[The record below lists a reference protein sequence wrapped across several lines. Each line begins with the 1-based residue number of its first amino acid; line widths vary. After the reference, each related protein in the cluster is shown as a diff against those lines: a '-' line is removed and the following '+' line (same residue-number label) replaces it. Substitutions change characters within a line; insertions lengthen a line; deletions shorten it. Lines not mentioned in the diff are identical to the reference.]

1 MKFPSPIPP
10 PDELDPLDP
19 SAESG
24 PSRDQLDLF
33 TEPQIPGSPF
43 GTPEDAFHLLLE
55 AQDELQAA
63 RRREALWISIAVHA
77 VLILILVNL
86 GFLSSLFPARKP
98 LAVMTPSDVLNQK
111 DLTYLELPPDQLKQ
125 LKPPDTNVISDK
137 NRISA
142 SLHPDQKMLKQMR
155 DSAPPQPQGPQ
166 QPQMPAPQPQG
177 QPEQSQNQPQ
187 PSVTQ
192 QEAPP
197 EDAKLQVPVAKPS
210 FKTGGSAGSVLD
222 QATRHVAENR
232 GGGSGGSY
240 GDFGRAQPGGGREAA
255 GVEILS
261 DTMGVDFGPYLQ
273 RVKHA
278 VEGNWYAVIPE
289 IAKPPLL
296 REGNVVIDFVIL
308 KDGRVAGMR
317 VAGPSGESS
326 FDRAAWS
333 GISASNPFPPLPA
346 EFRGEYL
353 QLRFHF
359 FYNPKAGE
367 LR

>member
-1 MKFPSPIPP
+1 MAVSPIPP
-10 PDELDPLDP
+10 RDQMTEPE
-19 SAESG
+19 ES
-24 PSRDQLDLF
+24 SQLDLF
-33 TEPQIPGSPF
+33 APASVGTSHLLSPD
-43 GTPEDAFHLLLE
+43 DALHLLLE

-77 VLILILVNL
+77 LLILLLFNL
-86 GFLSSLFPARKP
+86 GYITSLLPKRAP
-98 LAVMTPSDVLNQK
+98 IAVLTPNDVLHQK

-142 SLHPDQKMLKQMR
+142 SMHPDQKLLKQMR
-155 DSAPPQPQGPQ
+155 DSRPPEPQGQQQPQPPPPQPQGQQQQAQQGQQ
-166 QPQMPAPQPQG
+166 QPQI
-177 QPEQSQNQPQ
+177 
-187 PSVTQ
+187 TQ

-197 EDAKLQVPVAKPS
+197 QDAKLQPPVAKPS
-210 FKTGGSAGSVLD
+210 FKIGGTAGSMLD
-222 QATRHVAENR
+222 QATRNVAENR
-232 GGGSGGSY
+232 GGFGGSY
-240 GDFGRAQPGGGREAA
+240 GDFGRAQPGGGREVA
-255 GVEILS
+255 GAEILS

-278 VEGNWYAVIPE
+278 VEQNWYAVIPE

-296 REGNVVIDFVIL
+296 KQGKVVIDFVIL

-317 VAGPSGESS
+317 VAGPSGEAS

-333 GISASNPFPPLPA
+333 GISASNPFPPLPT
-346 EFRGEYL
+346 EFKGEYL

-359 FYNPKAGE
+359 FYNPTANE
-367 LR
+367 LQ